1 MSTLKLYG
9 PEFSYF
15 LRSVRLLCQFKGL
28 AYEVTRAP
36 YGKDIPIF
44 GDEHAKLHP
53 FRKLPVLI
61 DGDLVLPETMAI
73 AFYLER
79 KPGPSFLPG
88 STEAQATILAQA
100 GIISLYAHQHLVR
113 NLLLEF
119 AFPKGEQGN
128 VRIDVV
134 KDNLPAAQQA
144 MQWIADTVSNAQYFI
159 AEQFTLCDAYL
170 IPMLDYIDQLPEP
183 FCINKQYAN
192 LNDYLVFHR
201 AQAYT
206 EGVLGTRKT

>member
-1 MSTLKLYG
+1 MSILKLYG

-36 YGKDIPIF
+36 YGEDIPLF
-44 GDEHAKLHP
+44 GDEHARLHP

-61 DGDLVLPETMAI
+61 DGNFVLPETMAI
-73 AFYLER
+73 AFYLEH

-88 STEAQATILAQA
+88 ATEMQAKILALA
-100 GIISLYAHQHLVR
+100 GMISLYAHQHLVK

-119 AFPKGEQGN
+119 AFPKGEQGD
-128 VRIDVV
+128 VRIEWV
-134 KDNLPAAQQA
+134 KENLPAAQHA
-144 MQWIADTVSNAQYFI
+144 MQWLAETIGDAHFAIAG
-159 AEQFTLCDAYL
+159 QFTLCDAYL

-183 FCINKQYAN
+183 FCINKQHAN
-192 LNDYLVFHR
+192 LNHYLAFQR
-201 AQAYT
+201 AQPYA
-206 EGVLGTRKT
+206 EGVLGLRNA

>member
-36 YGKDIPIF
+36 YGKEIPIL
-44 GDEHAKLHP
+44 GDEHASLHP

-73 AFYLER
+73 AFYLES

-88 STEAQATILAQA
+88 STEGKAKILAQA
-100 GIISLYAHQHLVR
+100 GIISLYAHQHLVK

-119 AFPKGEQGN
+119 AFPKGDQGN

-134 KDNLPAAQQA
+134 KDNLPAAQNA
-144 MQWIADTVSNAQYFI
+144 MRWIADSVGSAQYFI
-159 AEQFTLCDAYL
+159 AGQFTLCDAYL

-183 FCINKQYAN
+183 FCINKHYAN
-192 LNDYLVFHR
+192 LNDYLAFQR
-201 AQAYT
+201 AQTYA
-206 EGVLGTRKT
+206 EGVLGARKA